1 VEWPAVG
8 WVDIAM
14 IVAVAISALVGA
26 VRGLTLELLSLAG
39 WVVAWFA
46 GLWLGPLLAPH
57 LPIGGLGSP
66 LNDVASF
73 ACAFIA
79 MMIVWGLMARAVS
92 AVVKRTV
99 LSPVDRL
106 LGAGF
111 GLARGVLGL
120 LVVVAVLAH
129 TPAAS
134 TSAWRESMGVATL
147 NAVLHEMLPYVLP
160 RRDGAPAGR
169 SV

>member
-1 VEWPAVG
+1 VEWPEVG

-14 IVAVAISALVGA
+14 IVVVAVSALVGA

-57 LPIGGLGSP
+57 LPIGVVGSP
-66 LNDVASF
+66 LNVVASF

-79 MMIVWGLMARAVS
+79 MLIVWGLLARAVS
-92 AVVKRTV
+92 AIVKRTL
-99 LSPVDRL
+99 LSPLDRL
-106 LGAGF
+106 LGAAF
-111 GLARGVLGL
+111 GLARGVVGL
-120 LVVVAVLAH
+120 LAIVAVLAH

-134 TSAWRESMGVATL
+134 TSAWRGSIGVAGL
-147 NAVLHEMLPYVLP
+147 NAVLRELVPYILPN
-160 RRDGAPAGR
+160 RDETPTDR

>member
-8 WVDIAM
+8 WVDIA
-14 IVAVAISALVGA
+14 IIAAIAVSALVGA
-26 VRGLTLELLSLAG
+26 VRGLTFELLSLAG
-39 WVVAWFA
+39 WVAAWFA

-57 LPIGGLGSP
+57 LPIGAVGSP
-66 LNDVASF
+66 LNVVASF

-79 MMIVWGLMARAVS
+79 VLIVWGLMARAVS

-106 LGAGF
+106 LGAVF
-111 GLARGVLGL
+111 GLVRGAVGL
-120 LVVVAVLAH
+120 LAVVAVLAY

-134 TSAWRESMGVATL
+134 TSTWRDSLGVAGL
-147 NAVLHEMLPYVLP
+147 NAVLRELMPYVVP
-160 RRDGAPAGR
+160 RPGETPAGR